1 VQVYLVLLVNLVVTL
16 VTVLLIL
23 DALISFA
30 PIDPWHPVR
39 RFLDRMAEPIVRPF
53 RNILPPM
60 GMLDLSPMI
69 ALIVVQILGQILIA
83 IIRGVFPG

>member
-1 VQVYLVLLVNLVVTL
+1 VASYLISLITWVVTII
-16 VTVLLIL
+16 TILLIL

-39 RFLDRMAEPIVRPF
+39 RLLDQLAEPIVRPF

-60 GMLDLSPMI
+60 GMFDLSPMI
-69 ALIVVQILGQILIA
+69 ALIVIQILGQILIA
-83 IIRGVFPG
+83 LVRSAFG